1 MKNRSMW
8 GLPRVFAVFLI
19 VAASGALTAA
29 SAASVFGQAA
39 QAARLDSL
47 HACAGSPVLRVGS
60 VRMALPAF
68 SSASRSS

>member
-39 QAARLDSL
+39 RLDSL